1 MIECKDMWQ
10 RILKISFLLLGLII
24 LYISISR
31 ATLEMMVNDEKNNNL
46 RKIPIEAE
54 MINRDGNWEKINYKF
69 PETRTLPSSPFYFIK
84 NIRNYLWINFTKNS
98 IDKGQILLL
107 LADKN
112 IEEVILMSNQGDNKQ
127 IIIKTTI
134 EAIDKLKLASTE
146 LKKDQSNVIDNQQ
159 IQTQINQATYV
170 YKKIIESLKI
180 EQKEKEQLIKGL
192 EEVY

>member
-1 MIECKDMWQ
+1 MVWQ
-10 RILKISFLLLGLII
+10 RILKVSFLLLGLVI

-31 ATLEMMVNDEKNNNL
+31 ASLEMMISDEKKNNL
-46 RKIPIEAE
+46 RKIPIETE
-54 MINRDGNWEKINYKF
+54 MINRDGNWEKISYKF

-84 NIRNYLWINFTKNS
+84 KIRNYLWISFTKNS
-98 IDKGQILLL
+98 NNKGQILLL

-112 IEEVILMSNQGDNKQ
+112 IEEVILMSDQKADKQ

-146 LKKDQSNVIDNQQ
+146 LKKDQSNQIENQQ

-170 YKKIIESLKI
+170 YKKIIESLQI
-180 EQKEKEQLIKGL
+180 EEKEKEQLTKRL